1 MEFYKTNISVTKMYL
16 YQSWIPQI
24 IDSTKTMFYKWEDE
38 NKGVD
43 EFEIEVS
50 KDLHDLTSDIISKV
64 AFGSNYEEGKEIF
77 DLLEHYHL
85 VSLANRSVYHMT
97 KTRTLKWV
105 SSACLVGPTDEI
117 DMARISCH
125 GPMLLMT
132 ATPQYGMQIIFR
144 RL

>member
-1 MEFYKTNISVTKMYL
+1 
-16 YQSWIPQI
+16 
-24 IDSTKTMFYKWEDE
+24 MFYKWEDE

-50 KDLHDLTSDIISKV
+50 KDLHDLTSDSTKTMFYKV
-64 AFGSNYEEGKEIF
+64 AFPSNYEEGKEIF
-77 DLLEHYHL
+77 YLLEQHYHL
-85 VSLANRSVYHMT
+85 VSLANRSVY
-97 KTRTLKWV
+97 LPGF

>member
-16 YQSWIPQI
+16 YQYWIPQI

-64 AFGSNYEEGKEIF
+64 ALGSNYEEGKEIF

-105 SSACLVGPTDEI
+105 SSAWLVGPTDEI
-117 DMARISCH
+117 HMAVIFFVAPL
-125 GPMLLMT
+125 GLL
-132 ATPQYGMQIIFR
+132 YFFFY
-144 RL
+144 